1 MSHLKLDQTQAMF
14 QRAKAVMPWGVT
26 SNFRY
31 WGEDNTPVITR
42 GQGTYIWDAD
52 GNRYIDYRLAFGP
65 IILGHADPR
74 VNQSVIDAIA
84 NSTLFAHTHP
94 LEIEV
99 AERIVRMCPGV
110 DKVRFANSG
119 TEATMHALRIA
130 RAYTNREK
138 FIKFEGGYHGFH
150 DAVLF
155 STSSTPVGSL
165 GSRRS
170 PLAAQNSSGIPEV
183 MRSLVIS
190 LVYNDLELLERTVRE
205 RYHEIAA
212 IMVEPICGNMAG
224 IMPAPGFLQLIRK
237 LCDEYGIIM
246 IMDEV
251 KTGFRVARGGAA
263 EYFGVHGDLM
273 TYAKSLANGYP
284 LAAIGGSDEVM
295 SAIEP
300 GKLAHGG
307 TYCGNAVGAAAA
319 MATLDIL
326 ATTDALDQI
335 NARGT
340 RLMQG
345 LGEIFTEAGLE
356 HEITGVPAMFGITL
370 EPQVKPIRNYRD
382 GSASNSALYEEL
394 AGAMR
399 QRGVE
404 VEPDWRE
411 PFFLCAALSPAD
423 VEETLNVVNDSV
435 KDVRRAPTRGKNVWE

>member
-1 MSHLKLDQTQAMF
+1 MSPHKLDQTQALF
-14 QRAKAVMPWGVT
+14 QRARAVMPWGVS

-31 WGEDNTPVITR
+31 WGETETPVITR
-42 GQGTYIWDAD
+42 GQGAHIWDAD
-52 GNRYIDYRLAFGP
+52 DNRYTDYRLAFGP

-74 VNQSVIDAIA
+74 VNRAVIDAIQ
-84 NSTLFAHTHP
+84 NSTLFAHTQP

-99 AERIVRMCPGV
+99 AERMTRMCPGV
-110 DKVRFANSG
+110 QKVRYANSG

-138 FIKFEGGYHGFH
+138 FIKFEGNYHGFH

-155 STSSTPVGSL
+155 STAMSPLAGL
-165 GSRRS
+165 GARRS

-190 LVYNDLELLERTVRE
+190 LVYNDLELLERTVRA

-212 IMVEPICGNMAG
+212 ILFEPIAGNMAA

-237 LCDEYGIIM
+237 LCDEYGIVM

-251 KTGFRVARGGAA
+251 KTGFRIARGGAA
-263 EYFGVHGDLM
+263 EYFGVQGDLM

-284 LAAIGGSDEVM
+284 LAAIGGSNEVM
-295 SAIEP
+295 DTIEP
-300 GKLAHGG
+300 GALAHGG

-319 MATLDIL
+319 RATLDIL
-326 ATTDALDQI
+326 ADTDALEQI
-335 NARGT
+335 QARGT

-345 LGEIFTEAGLE
+345 LDEIFTEAGLE
-356 HEITGVPAMFGITL
+356 HEITGHPAMFGITL
-370 EPQVKPIRNYRD
+370 QPQTKPVRSYRD
-382 GSASNSALYEEL
+382 TLHSNPGLYAAM

-399 QRGVE
+399 RRGAE
-404 VEPDWRE
+404 IEPDWRE
-411 PFFLCAALSPAD
+411 PWFLSAAHTAAD
-423 VEETLNVVNDSV
+423 IEETLNIANDSV
-435 KDVRRAPTRGKNVWE
+435 KEVKVSM